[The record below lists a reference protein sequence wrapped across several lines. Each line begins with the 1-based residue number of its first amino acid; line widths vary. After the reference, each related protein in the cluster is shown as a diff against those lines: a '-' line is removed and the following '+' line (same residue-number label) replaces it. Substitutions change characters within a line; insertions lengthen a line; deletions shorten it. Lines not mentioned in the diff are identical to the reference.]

1 MKSYV
6 AKWNRFDSIIFS
18 LENRVEKLKAAIEDS
33 SSEEPDVEAFI
44 AAETEYLQHE
54 NEKLKERE
62 IPVYLI
68 ENGTTVVCP
77 KCNYQLPDA
86 KVKYC
91 SNCGHRVIEQ
101 KMKGWNTGCDRTKDG
116 N

>member
-1 MKSYV
+1 MIKNYSI
-6 AKWNRFDSIIFS
+6 KWNRFDSMIFL
-18 LENRVEKLKAAIEDS
+18 LENKVKKLKAAIEDS
-33 SSEEPDVEAFI
+33 SSEEPDVESII

-68 ENGTTVVCP
+68 EDGTTVICP
-77 KCNYQLPDA
+77 KCNYQLPDVN
-86 KVKYC
+86 VKYC

-101 KMKGWNTGCDRTKDG
+101 NKRREIYRL
-116 N
+116 

>member
-1 MKSYV
+1 MIKNYSI
-6 AKWNRFDSIIFS
+6 KWNRFDSMIFS

-68 ENGTTVVCP
+68 EDGTTVVCP
-77 KCNYQLPDA
+77 KCRCHLSNTE
-86 KVKYC
+86 VKYC
-91 SNCGHRVIEQ
+91 SNCGHRVIKQ
-101 KMKGWNTGCDRTKDG
+101 PGSVFYNT
-116 N
+116 